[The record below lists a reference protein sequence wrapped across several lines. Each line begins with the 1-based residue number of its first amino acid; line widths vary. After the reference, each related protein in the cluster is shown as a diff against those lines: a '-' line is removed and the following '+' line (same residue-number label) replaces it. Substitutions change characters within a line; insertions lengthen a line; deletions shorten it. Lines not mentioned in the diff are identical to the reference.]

1 MFSTIVIGVDGGPG
15 GRDAIALARTLAAD
29 GARLVAITAAPLATH
44 PPEGANED
52 YDADAQAVAEAR
64 LQDTLAGEPGVEGQ
78 VLFARSAASALQAA
92 AEREGADLI
101 VIGSSRRG
109 AIGRLLAG
117 DDAKHTMHLAPVAV
131 AVAPV
136 DYALADP
143 RIETIGVGWDGGAQA
158 AKALAV
164 AQEIAADRGASVH
177 ALTVSTEPLWPPAGG
192 VGPNDLT
199 EAEVPPGAKTVDA
212 LAGVHATEATGVAA
226 EELARFADEVDL
238 LVIGSRRSG
247 VVTRLLLGSTA
258 DMLLHSARHPL
269 LVVPRVAEPEHDVQ
283 PAPMIIF

>member
-1 MFSTIVIGVDGGPG
+1 MFSTIVIGVDGSPS
-15 GRDAIALARTLAAD
+15 GRDAIALARALAAP
-29 GARLVAITAAPLATH
+29 GARLLAVTAATLATH
-44 PPEGANED
+44 PAEGVNED
-52 YDADAQAVAEAR
+52 FDTDARDAAEAR
-64 LQDTLAGEPGVEGQ
+64 LEDTLTGEPGVEGQ
-78 VLFARSAASALQAA
+78 VLFSRTAASALQAA

-109 AIGRLLAG
+109 AIGRLFAG

-131 AVAPV
+131 AVAPR

-143 RIETIGVGWDGGAQA
+143 RIATIGVGWDGGAQA

-164 AQEIAADRGASVH
+164 AQELAAERGARVH
-177 ALTVSTEPLWPPAGG
+177 ALTVSTEPLWPPAGA
-192 VGPNDLT
+192 VGPNDVT
-199 EAEVPPGAKTVDA
+199 EAEVPPGASTVDA

-226 EELARFADEVDL
+226 EELAHFADEVDL

-269 LVVPRVAEPEHDVQ
+269 LVVPRVDEPQHEVP
-283 PAPMIIF
+283 PAPMVIF